1 MIAAT
6 LRHKSLISIML
17 RSRKLSPIQL
27 GNLIHH
33 RNQMNIDSEGQTLLH
48 IVTFQG
54 MYSNFSFFLFFK
66 SYYVFESGPIPTHK
80 QMV

>member
-54 MYSNFSFFLFFK
+54 IVVFLFLPRTNVFK
-66 SYYVFESGPIPTHK
+66 IGPRQTSSK
-80 QMV
+80 